1 MERWQAAREQ
11 IAALMASLTAGQK
24 WSLVAAAVITVVG
37 LIWLISASSQPPY
50 RVLYANLP
58 EETAQEI
65 TEALEARSIPYRRES
80 ATSLSVP
87 QDRLYEAR
95 MHVAGAGLV
104 GSRGRG
110 YELFDQADFGMTSF
124 TQQVNYQRAKENEL
138 ARTIRYLETVRDA
151 RVHLVM
157 PEESLFRSEQREP
170 SASVVLTLER
180 GISPDSHQISSIQH
194 LVASAVDRLAFY
206 QVTVM
211 DTSGRLLARPRGEGG
226 QLGSGGGV
234 DSFEVAQRLERDLE
248 ERITRLLTPLMG
260 PKSLETIVRVELN
273 TAQTV
278 ETSEEYDPDQ
288 VAVRSEQRSEDASR
302 RMEPAAIGGAGVA
315 NNLADLG
322 GVGRPDELLQMRTG
336 TTETLNYEINKIV
349 RNTTHQGGRV
359 ERISVAVLLEEQ
371 LMIPRLEA
379 EGVEG
384 GDEVMREQLEV
395 RRETIERLVKR
406 AVGFDA
412 TRGDTVEVSYGV
424 FRDLDLSAVGAEPW
438 YLRPDL
444 LTSLGRYLLYM
455 LLAVLLFVFL
465 VRPATQ
471 LLMPEDEQGRKGRIV
486 GKTVAELKREYEME
500 TLEVEPEPEMLQPDY
515 VLLREEILQLT
526 AEDPERTGRL
536 LRHWIRTNQ

>member
-1 MERWQAAREQ
+1 
-11 IAALMASLTAGQK
+11 MASLTAAQK

-37 LIWLISASSQPPY
+37 LIWLISASSESPY

-206 QVTVM
+206 QVTVV

-226 QLGSGGGV
+226 PLGSGGGA
-234 DSFEVAQRLERDLE
+234 DNFEVAQRLERDLE
-248 ERITRLLTPLMG
+248 EKITRLLTPLMG

-302 RMEPAAIGGAGVA
+302 RMEPAAVGGAGVA

-336 TTETLNYEINKIV
+336 TAETLNYEINKIV

-359 ERISVAVLLEEQ
+359 ARISVAVLLEEQ
-371 LMIPRLEA
+371 LIIPRLEA

-424 FRDLDLSAVGAEPW
+424 FRGLDLSAMGAEPW

-444 LTSLGRYLLYM
+444 LTTLGRYLLYM
-455 LLAVLLFVFL
+455 LLALLLFVFV

-471 LLMPEDEQGRKGRIV
+471 LLTPEEEKGRKGRMV
-486 GKTVAELKREYEME
+486 GKTVAELKREYERE
-500 TLEVEPEPEMLQPDY
+500 QLEVEPEPEMLEPAY

-536 LRHWIRTNQ
+536 LRHWIRTDQ